1 MSFSP
6 SVSSTVHVC
15 VLMCVSFPPL
25 PARRSFCKTAVP
37 QEITD
42 ALERVKD
49 DDDAVKQY
57 GIDLGI
63 AMCRRLLEAGTP
75 GLHFYTL
82 NLERSVAQILEG

>member
-1 MSFSP
+1 
-6 SVSSTVHVC
+6 
-15 VLMCVSFPPL
+15 
-25 PARRSFCKTAVP
+25 VP